1 MIVTGNGIETKV
13 WIFPYEKSSID
24 KNMYVQSMEK
34 EIVVTSVP
42 NYEEKLIRLELP
54 DCTTVVLKADQL
66 ITAIKKCV
74 L

>member
-1 MIVTGNGIETKV
+1 MAIEGNGMETKV
-13 WIFPYEKSSID
+13 LILPYVRSAID
-24 KNMYVQSMEK
+24 KNAYIQGFENP
-34 EIVVTSVP
+34 IIVTSVP
-42 NYEEKLIRLELP
+42 NYEEKLIRIELS